1 MHLGDLF
8 NNLKLVT
15 KKCLYQDTELLTRSE
30 PDQIFLQCI
39 ILIDILVLAQ
49 LQRAGLKRLSNK
61 EITQETKLKTLQK
74 NNEMRT
80 CGHSQTLTPC
90 ILGE

>member
-1 MHLGDLF
+1 M
-8 NNLKLVT
+8 LKV
-15 KKCLYQDTELLTRSE
+15 CNLYQDTELLTRSE
-30 PDQIFLQCI
+30 PDLIFLQCI

-80 CGHSQTLTPC
+80 CSHSQTLTPC